1 MSAGLLRPN
10 AVPDDFTR
18 NPAVNLSSDRTF
30 GLVWTVFLVLYGL
43 APLRHAGRVRVWP
56 IVLASIL
63 LLISVFFSKVL
74 HRLNLLWARVG
85 LLLSRVVNPI
95 VMGLLF
101 FIGFVPVGLVNRM
114 RRKDPLQLK
123 IIPSASTYWI
133 TREPSGSPPENMT
146 HQY

>member
-1 MSAGLLRPN
+1 MSVRLTRALTMHEDFSRSAG
-10 AVPDDFTR
+10 VK
-18 NPAVNLSSDRTF
+18 LSSDRTF

-43 APLRHAGRVRVWP
+43 APLRHAGRVRIWL
-56 IVLASIL
+56 IVLAGML
-63 LLISVFFSKVL
+63 LLISVIFSRVL
-74 HRLNLLWARVG
+74 HRPNLWWARVG

-101 FIGFVPVGLVNRM
+101 YICFVPVGLVNRM
-114 RRKDPLQLK
+114 RRKDPLHLR

-133 TREPSGSPPENMT
+133 SREPSGSPPENMT